1 MFIDFRVVL
10 PKYHAILDR
19 GLSSGLG
26 NRNGQMCI
34 EAAVCSALGLNHSDD
49 PQCVAKSV
57 RSFKINLNDSKW
69 SSPTARAAGLRRLG
83 VAQLGS
89 KGIVDDLEF
98 AKRIAKKTIQKLL
111 PPLFREIFHDSECI
125 SAALRC
131 EQEGTN
137 YAASYAGNAAN
148 YAASYAV
155 NAASY
160 AASYAAN
167 AASYAAN
174 AANNAASYAASY
186 AANAASYA
194 ANAANAAYATN
205 TCRRGAKYLIL
216 SANLAIEVLTELES
230 PGIEWM
236 DWNEN
241 KQKGE

>member
-167 AASYAAN
+167 AA
-174 AANNAASYAASY
+174 
-186 AANAASYA
+186 
-194 ANAANAAYATN
+194 NAAYATN